1 MDNEQETINSIDTT
15 SIVDDIV
22 LGQVSKAR
30 DSIQDLLQTK
40 ITDEIDDYK
49 KEFAATLFVDIDS
62 EAIETEFDDELE
74 VKDTTE
80 VENEEN

>member
-49 KEFAATLFVDIDS
+49 KEFAALYLSI
-62 EAIETEFDDELE
+62 
-74 VKDTTE
+74 
-80 VENEEN
+80 

>member
-30 DSIQDLLQTK
+30 DSIQGLLQTK

-49 KEFAATLFVDIDS
+49 KEFGATLFADIDS
-62 EAIETEFDDELE
+62 ETIETEFDDELE
-74 VKDTTE
+74 VEDTTE

>member
-30 DSIQDLLQTK
+30 DSIQGLLQTK

-49 KEFAATLFVDIDS
+49 KEFAATLFADIDS
-62 EAIETEFDDELE
+62 ETIETEFDDELE
-74 VKDTTE
+74 VEDTTE